1 MLFSKVDLFG
11 NPDVS
16 LPEVE
21 SSAEVLNSYG
31 SAHVS
36 SIKRGHRVSIYD
48 LLVDNLSKPVARFKL
63 CRKKIHECMNEP
75 KNSISGKLAFFVT

>member
-48 LLVDNLSKPVARFKL
+48 LLVDNLSKPVARICWLTIYLNLFQSL
-63 CRKKIHECMNEP
+63 SCAAKKFMN
-75 KNSISGKLAFFVT
+75 V